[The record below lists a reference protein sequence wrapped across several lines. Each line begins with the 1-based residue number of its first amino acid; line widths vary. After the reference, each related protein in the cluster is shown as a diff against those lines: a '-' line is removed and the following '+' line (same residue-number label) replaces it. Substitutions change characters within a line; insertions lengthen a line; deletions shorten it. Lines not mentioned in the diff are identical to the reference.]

1 MKAASLR
8 LSPWTLSHLVV
19 QDDHVE
25 LKQVELDGRSARYR
39 VTGAGPDVVVVHG
52 LSGSWRWWSML
63 AERLAAHH
71 RLHFV
76 ELPRLG
82 RLRAGELAPWLGR
95 LLDAAGLGP
104 VDLVGHSLGGLV
116 AAELAST
123 QPEHVRRLALVA
135 PAGIPCGRGLL
146 GRSLPLLEE
155 LYGVRGELPTIVA
168 DAVRT
173 GPITLLHG
181 AVYIWE
187 RDVRAELGAVQA
199 PTLLV
204 WGERDRL
211 VPARV
216 AEEWQAQLPHSRF
229 VQLPC
234 GHVPMW
240 EAPDELAVSLLAFFG
255 DQLPDEAGDEVRLR
269 VGDGVRL
276 AGHDHEAAAR

>member
-1 MKAASLR
+1 
-8 LSPWTLSHLVV
+8 VV

-25 LKQVELDGRSARYR
+25 LRQVELDGRSARYR
-39 VTGAGPDVVVVHG
+39 VMGAGPDVVVVHG
-52 LSGSWRWWSML
+52 LSGSWRWWSRL
-63 AERLAAHH
+63 AERLAEHH

-82 RLRAGELAPWLGR
+82 RVRAGELAPWLGR
-95 LLDAAGLGP
+95 LVDAVGLGP
-104 VDLVGHSLGGLV
+104 VDLLGHSLGGLV

-123 QPEHVRRLALVA
+123 QPERVRRLALVA

-155 LYGVRGELPTIVA
+155 LYGVRAELPTIVA

-187 RDVRAELGAVQA
+187 RDVRAELGGIRA

-211 VPARV
+211 VPTRV

-240 EAPDELAVSLLAFFG
+240 EAPDELVVSLLEFFG
-255 DQLPDEAGDEVRLR
+255 DQLTDDSADKVRLG
-269 VGDGVRL
+269 VGDSVRF
-276 AGHDHEAAAR
+276 AGNDHEPTVR

>member
-1 MKAASLR
+1 MR
-8 LSPWTLSHLVV
+8 V
-19 QDDHVE
+19 QDTLVE
-25 LKQVELDGRSARYR
+25 PRQLSLDGSPARYR
-39 VTGAGPDVVVVHG
+39 VAGAGPDVVVVHG
-52 LSGSWRWWSML
+52 LSGSWRWWSPL
-63 AERLAAHH
+63 VERLSAQL

-95 LLDAAGLGP
+95 FLAAADLGP

-116 AAELAST
+116 AAELAGAE
-123 QPEHVRRLALVA
+123 PERVRRLALVA

-146 GRSLPLLEE
+146 GRSMPLLGE
-155 LYGVRGELPTIVA
+155 LYGVRAELRTIVA
-168 DAVRT
+168 DAMRT

-181 AVYIWE
+181 AVYVWE
-187 RDVRAELGAVQA
+187 RDVRAELESIRA

-216 AEEWQAQLPHSRF
+216 AEEWQAGLPRSRI
-229 VQLPC
+229 VHLPC

-240 EAPDELAVSLLAFFG
+240 EAPDELALSLLEFLG
-255 DQLPDEAGDEVRLR
+255 DQPEDETGDEV
-269 VGDGVRL
+269 GVRVWNRVRL
-276 AGHDHEAAAR
+276 SVDDHEPAAR

>member
-1 MKAASLR
+1 MRAVELM
-8 LSPWTLSHLVV
+8 
-19 QDDHVE
+19 HVE
-25 LKQVELDGRSARYR
+25 VDGRPARLR
-39 VTGAGPDVVVVHG
+39 VTGSGPDIVVVHG
-52 LSGSWRWWSML
+52 LSGSWRWWSL
-63 AERLAAHH
+63 LLEPLAARH
-71 RLHFV
+71 RLHLV

-116 AAELAST
+116 AAELAVAR
-123 QPEHVRRLALVA
+123 PERVRRLALVA

-155 LYGVRGELPTIVA
+155 LYGVRAELPTIVG
-168 DAVRT
+168 DALRA
-173 GPITLLHG
+173 GPTSLLHG
-181 AVYIWE
+181 AVYVWE
-187 RDVRAELGAVQA
+187 RDLRAEVGAIRA

-216 AEEWQAQLPHSRF
+216 AEEWQAQLPHARF

-240 EAPDELAVSLLAFFG
+240 EAPDELASSLLDFLGEQLADDAG
-255 DQLPDEAGDEVRLR
+255 DQVGLR
-269 VGDGVRL
+269 IGDGVRL
-276 AGHDHEAAAR
+276 AGDDHQATSR

>member
-1 MKAASLR
+1 M
-8 LSPWTLSHLVV
+8 
-19 QDDHVE
+19 QDIRVE
-25 LKQVELDGRSARYR
+25 LRQLSLDGEPACYR
-39 VTGAGPDVVVVHG
+39 VAGAGPDVVVVHG
-52 LSGSWRWWSML
+52 LSGSWRWWSL
-63 AERLAAHH
+63 LVDQLAARL

-123 QPEHVRRLALVA
+123 EPERVRRLALVA

-146 GRSLPLLEE
+146 GRSVPLL
-155 LYGVRGELPTIVA
+155 GELFDVRAELRTIVA

-173 GPITLLHG
+173 GPTTLLHG
-181 AVYIWE
+181 AVYVWE
-187 RDVRAELGAVQA
+187 RDVRAELEAIRA

-204 WGERDRL
+204 WGDRDRL

-216 AEEWQAQLPHSRF
+216 AEEWHAGLPQSRI
-229 VQLPC
+229 VRLPC

-240 EAPDELAVSLLAFFG
+240 EAPDELALCLLEFLG
-255 DQLPDEAGDEVRLR
+255 DQLPNEPGDDVGLRERDRVRLS
-269 VGDGVRL
+269 
-276 AGHDHEAAAR
+276 AHDHQTAAR